1 MQLLTGGHQDSVK
14 TIKTACVPFTRIPLD
29 NTNVCVQTLFMNKN
43 NNLTFILDVISK
55 AILIYILPFLVPIF
69 FLPLTTE
76 FFEMNKLTLIILCT
90 ILLTIIW
97 AVKLMIGQKLEVVKS
112 IIDFPLVIFTAVYA
126 LATVFSINK
135 TVSIFGSQGRWL
147 GLFST
152 LVFIVYYYVATP
164 LYRNPKSIKR
174 ALYAFIAGTGIST
187 LVSLLA
193 YFNIFISSAPYAKM
207 QNFSLYGSNVQTA
220 MFAALTIVMS
230 LVLIAYEK
238 NPIIKIGLVGM
249 TILNIF
255 FVALTSALV
264 AWAVLIVGILG
275 MVFYVD
281 LSKIFKDGVYY
292 LAVLGTTAAIAI
304 VFLVPTTRN
313 VLINPNYPK
322 ELSLPARESW
332 VVASST
338 IQNFPL
344 LATGPATFQTN
355 FTRFRPITLNS
366 TDFWNIRFDI
376 PFNEVFNIISTV
388 GILGL
393 IASIFLASRIMKL
406 ANQIKFTDNQEGL
419 TEVLS
424 LSLMAM
430 LASFVFINANVAS
443 VFVLF
448 TLLSLL
454 IAAHTSIDEHSKV
467 AQVSTIGPTDIQ
479 AVASLGESSAINKEY
494 SKFIF
499 GGAIVL
505 AVIYGGYLW
514 SRNYMG
520 EYYMRKA
527 ILALINNDGSG
538 TYENQRKAIRANPSR
553 DTYYNSFAQTDLALA
568 NSLATKENLTDVDK
582 QTIQSLISEAIAT
595 TRITTEVINPLS
607 AANWE
612 MRALIYRSII
622 NVADNASEWAVGAYN
637 TAIQLDPTNPRLRL
651 ELGGMY
657 YAMKDYVSA
666 ANQFRQAFA
675 LKGDYA
681 NAYYNFG
688 QAMMQLND
696 FQSAKQAF
704 EVTKTLIPAD
714 SEDMK
719 ILEKDLA
726 AVNEKIKAA
735 GTPTE
740 AKPTVEQIS
749 ATQKQ
754 EPVEQEPLTK
764 VGEEEPIKALPRP

>member
-1 MQLLTGGHQDSVK
+1 
-14 TIKTACVPFTRIPLD
+14 
-29 NTNVCVQTLFMNKN
+29 MNKN
-43 NNLTFILDVISK
+43 SNFTVILEAVSK
-55 AILIYILPFLVPIF
+55 AIPVYILPFLVPIF

-90 ILLTIIW
+90 IILAILW
-97 AVKLMIGQKLEVVKS
+97 AARLMTDQKLELVKS
-112 IIDFPLVIFTAVYA
+112 IIDFPLVIFTAIYA

-152 LVFIVYYYVATP
+152 LVFIIYYYIATP
-164 LYRNPKSIKR
+164 LYRNPKSIKK
-174 ALYAFIAGTGIST
+174 ALYAFIAGSGIST

-193 YFNIFISSAPYAKM
+193 YFNIFVSSAPYTKL
-207 QNFSLYGSNVQTA
+207 QNFSFYGSTVQTA

-238 NPIIKIGLVGM
+238 NPIMKMGLVGI
-249 TILNIF
+249 TILNIL
-255 FVALTSALV
+255 FVTLTNALV
-264 AWAVLIVGILG
+264 AWVVLITGILG

-281 LSKIFKDGVYY
+281 LSKIFKEGVYY
-292 LAVLGTTAAIAI
+292 LAILGTTAAIAI
-304 VFLVPTTRN
+304 VFLVPATRN
-313 VLINPNYPK
+313 VLVNPNFPK
-322 ELSLPARESW
+322 ELGLPARESW

-344 LATGPATFQTN
+344 LATGPSTFQTN
-355 FTRFRPITLNS
+355 FTRFRPITLNA
-366 TDFWNIRFDI
+366 TDFWNVRFDV
-376 PFNEVFNIISTV
+376 PFNEVFNVIATL

-393 IASIFLASRIMKL
+393 LASIFLGSRIMKL
-406 ANQIKFTDNQEGL
+406 ANQTKFTDSQEGL

-424 LSLMAM
+424 LSLVAM
-430 LASFVFINANVAS
+430 LGSFIFTYANVAS

-454 IAAHTSIDEHSKV
+454 VAAHTSVDERSKA
-467 AQVSTIGPTDIQ
+467 AQVNTIGPRDIQ

-499 GGAIVL
+499 GGVIIL
-505 AVIYGGYLW
+505 AVVYGGYLW
-514 SRNYMG
+514 SRTYMG
-520 EYYMRKA
+520 EFYMRKA
-527 ILALINNDGSG
+527 VLALVSNDGAG
-538 TYENQRKAIRANPSR
+538 TYENQRKAIRVNPTR
-553 DTYYNSFAQTDLALA
+553 DSYYNSFAQTDLALA
-568 NSLATKENLTDVDK
+568 NNLAGKEDLTDAEK

-595 TRITTEVINPLS
+595 TRVTTEALNPLS

-612 MRALIYRSII
+612 TRALVYRSIV
-622 NVADNASEWAVGAYN
+622 NVADNATEWAVGAYN

-651 ELGGMY
+651 DLGGMY
-657 YAMKDYVSA
+657 YAMGDYVSA

-688 QAMMQLND
+688 QAMLQLND
-696 FQSAKQAF
+696 LQSAKQAF
-704 EVTKTLIPAD
+704 EITKTLVPAD
-714 SEDMK
+714 SEDIK
-719 ILEKDLA
+719 ILDKDLGS
-726 AVNEKIKAA
+726 VNDKIKAA
-735 GTPTE
+735 GVPGE

-749 ATQKQ
+749 ATQNQ
-754 EPVEQEPLTK
+754 EPEQQEPLIN
-764 VGEEEPIKALPRP
+764 VGEEEPVKPLPEQ

>member
-1 MQLLTGGHQDSVK
+1 
-14 TIKTACVPFTRIPLD
+14 
-29 NTNVCVQTLFMNKN
+29 MNKN
-43 NNLTFILDVISK
+43 SNFTVILEAVSK
-55 AILIYILPFLVPIF
+55 AIPVYILPFLVPIF

-90 ILLTIIW
+90 IILAILW
-97 AVKLMIGQKLEVVKS
+97 AVRLMTGQKLELVKS
-112 IIDFPLVIFTAVYA
+112 IIDFPLVIFTAIYA

-152 LVFIVYYYVATP
+152 LVFIIYYYIATP
-164 LYRNPKSIKR
+164 LYRNPKSIKK
-174 ALYAFIAGTGIST
+174 ALYAFIAGSGIST

-193 YFNIFISSAPYAKM
+193 YFNIFVSSAPYAKL
-207 QNFSLYGSNVQTA
+207 QNFSFYGSTVQTA

-238 NPIIKIGLVGM
+238 NPIMKMGLVGI
-249 TILNIF
+249 TILNIL

-264 AWAVLIVGILG
+264 AWVVLIIGILG

-281 LSKIFKDGVYY
+281 LSKIFKEGVYY
-292 LAVLGTTAAIAI
+292 LAILGTTAAIAI
-304 VFLVPTTRN
+304 VFLVPATRN
-313 VLINPNYPK
+313 VLVNPNFPK
-322 ELSLPARESW
+322 ELGLPARESW

-344 LATGPATFQTN
+344 LATGPSTFQTN
-355 FTRFRPITLNS
+355 FTRFRPITLNA
-366 TDFWNIRFDI
+366 TDFWNVRFDV
-376 PFNEVFNIISTV
+376 PFNEVFNVIATL

-393 IASIFLASRIMKL
+393 LASIFLGSRIMKL
-406 ANQIKFTDNQEGL
+406 ANQTKFTDNQEGL

-424 LSLMAM
+424 LSLVAM
-430 LASFVFINANVAS
+430 LGSFIFTYANVAS

-454 IAAHTSIDEHSKV
+454 VAAHTSVDERSKV
-467 AQVSTIGPTDIQ
+467 AQVNTIGPRDIQ

-499 GGAIVL
+499 GGVIIL

-514 SRNYMG
+514 SRTYMG
-520 EYYMRKA
+520 EFYMRKA
-527 ILALINNDGSG
+527 VLALVSNDGAG
-538 TYENQRKAIRANPSR
+538 TYENQRKAIRVNPTR
-553 DTYYNSFAQTDLALA
+553 DSYYNSFAQTDLALA
-568 NSLATKENLTDVDK
+568 NNLAGKEDLTDAEK

-595 TRITTEVINPLS
+595 TRVTTEALNPLS

-612 MRALIYRSII
+612 TRALVYRSIV
-622 NVADNASEWAVGAYN
+622 NVADNATEWAVGAYN

-651 ELGGMY
+651 DLGGMY
-657 YAMKDYVSA
+657 YAMGDYVSA

-688 QAMMQLND
+688 QAMLQLND
-696 FQSAKQAF
+696 LQSAKQAF
-704 EVTKTLIPAD
+704 EITKTLVPAD
-714 SEDMK
+714 SEDIK
-719 ILEKDLA
+719 ILDKDLES
-726 AVNEKIKAA
+726 VNGKIKAA
-735 GTPTE
+735 GVPGE

-749 ATQKQ
+749 ATQNQ
-754 EPVEQEPLTK
+754 EPEQQEPLIN
-764 VGEEEPIKALPRP
+764 VGEEEPVKPLPEQ

>member
-1 MQLLTGGHQDSVK
+1 
-14 TIKTACVPFTRIPLD
+14 
-29 NTNVCVQTLFMNKN
+29 MNKN
-43 NNLTFILDVISK
+43 SNFTVILEAVSK
-55 AILIYILPFLVPIF
+55 AIPVYILPFLVPIF

-90 ILLTIIW
+90 IILAILW
-97 AVKLMIGQKLEVVKS
+97 AVRLMTSQKLELVKS
-112 IIDFPLVIFTAVYA
+112 IIDFPLVIFTAIYA

-152 LVFIVYYYVATP
+152 LVFIIYYYIATP
-164 LYRNPKSIKR
+164 LYRNPKSIKK
-174 ALYAFIAGTGIST
+174 ALYAFIAGSGIST

-193 YFNIFISSAPYAKM
+193 YFNIFVSSAPYAKL
-207 QNFSLYGSNVQTA
+207 QNFSFYGSTVQTA

-238 NPIIKIGLVGM
+238 NPIMKMGLVGI
-249 TILNIF
+249 TILNIL

-264 AWAVLIVGILG
+264 AWVVLIIGILG

-281 LSKIFKDGVYY
+281 LSKIFKEGVYY
-292 LAVLGTTAAIAI
+292 LAILGTTAAIAI
-304 VFLVPTTRN
+304 VFLVPATRN
-313 VLINPNYPK
+313 VLVNPNFPK
-322 ELSLPARESW
+322 ELGLPARESW

-344 LATGPATFQTN
+344 LATGPSTFQTN
-355 FTRFRPITLNS
+355 FTRFRPITLNA
-366 TDFWNIRFDI
+366 TDFWNVRFDV
-376 PFNEVFNIISTV
+376 PFNEVFNIIATL

-393 IASIFLASRIMKL
+393 LASIFLGSRIMKL
-406 ANQIKFTDNQEGL
+406 ANQTKFTDNQEGL

-424 LSLMAM
+424 LSLVAM
-430 LASFVFINANVAS
+430 LGSFIFTYANVAS

-454 IAAHTSIDEHSKV
+454 VAAHTSVDERSKV
-467 AQVSTIGPTDIQ
+467 AQVNTIGPRDIQ

-499 GGAIVL
+499 GGVIIL

-514 SRNYMG
+514 SRTYMG
-520 EYYMRKA
+520 EFYMRKA
-527 ILALINNDGSG
+527 VLALVSNDGAG
-538 TYENQRKAIRANPSR
+538 TYENQRKAIRVNPTR
-553 DTYYNSFAQTDLALA
+553 DSYYNSFAQTDLALA
-568 NSLATKENLTDVDK
+568 NNLAGKEDLTDAEK

-595 TRITTEVINPLS
+595 TRVTTEALNPLS

-612 MRALIYRSII
+612 TRALVYRSIV
-622 NVADNASEWAVGAYN
+622 NVADNATEWAVGAYN

-651 ELGGMY
+651 DLGGMY
-657 YAMKDYVSA
+657 YAMGDYVSA

-688 QAMMQLND
+688 QAMLQLND
-696 FQSAKQAF
+696 LQSAKQAF
-704 EVTKTLIPAD
+704 EITKTLVPAD
-714 SEDMK
+714 SEDVK
-719 ILEKDLA
+719 ILDKDLES
-726 AVNEKIKAA
+726 VNGKIKAA
-735 GTPTE
+735 GVPGE

-749 ATQKQ
+749 ATQNQ
-754 EPVEQEPLTK
+754 EPEQQEPLIN
-764 VGEEEPIKALPRP
+764 VGEEEPVKPLPEQ

>member
-1 MQLLTGGHQDSVK
+1 
-14 TIKTACVPFTRIPLD
+14 
-29 NTNVCVQTLFMNKN
+29 MNKN
-43 NNLTFILDVISK
+43 SNFTVILEAVSK
-55 AILIYILPFLVPIF
+55 AIPVYILPFLVPIF

-90 ILLTIIW
+90 IILAILW
-97 AVKLMIGQKLEVVKS
+97 AVRLMTGQKLELVKS
-112 IIDFPLVIFTAVYA
+112 IIDFPLVIFTAIYA

-152 LVFIVYYYVATP
+152 LVFIIYYYIATP
-164 LYRNPKSIKR
+164 LYRNPKSIKK
-174 ALYAFIAGTGIST
+174 ALYAFIAGSGIST

-193 YFNIFISSAPYAKM
+193 YFNIFVSSAPYAKL
-207 QNFSLYGSNVQTA
+207 QNFSFYGSTVQTA

-238 NPIIKIGLVGM
+238 NPIMKMGLVGI
-249 TILNIF
+249 TILNIL

-264 AWAVLIVGILG
+264 AWVVLIIGILG

-281 LSKIFKDGVYY
+281 LSKIFKEGVYY
-292 LAVLGTTAAIAI
+292 LAILGTTAAIAI
-304 VFLVPTTRN
+304 VFLVPATRN
-313 VLINPNYPK
+313 VLVNPNFPK
-322 ELSLPARESW
+322 ELGLPARESW

-344 LATGPATFQTN
+344 LATGPSTFQTN
-355 FTRFRPITLNS
+355 FTRFRPITLNA
-366 TDFWNIRFDI
+366 TDFWNVRFDV
-376 PFNEVFNIISTV
+376 PFNEVFNVIATL

-393 IASIFLASRIMKL
+393 LASIFLGSRIMKL
-406 ANQIKFTDNQEGL
+406 ANQTKFTDNQEGL

-424 LSLMAM
+424 LSLVAM
-430 LASFVFINANVAS
+430 LGSFIFTYANVAS

-454 IAAHTSIDEHSKV
+454 VAAHTSVDERSKV
-467 AQVSTIGPTDIQ
+467 AQVNTIGPRDIQ

-499 GGAIVL
+499 GGVIIL

-514 SRNYMG
+514 SRTYMG
-520 EYYMRKA
+520 EFYMRKA
-527 ILALINNDGSG
+527 VLALVSNDGAG
-538 TYENQRKAIRANPSR
+538 TYENQRKAIRVNPTR
-553 DTYYNSFAQTDLALA
+553 DSYYNSFAQTDLALA
-568 NSLATKENLTDVDK
+568 NNLAGKEDLTDAEK

-595 TRITTEVINPLS
+595 TRVTTEALNPLS

-612 MRALIYRSII
+612 TRALVYRSIV
-622 NVADNASEWAVGAYN
+622 NVADNATEWAVGAYN

-651 ELGGMY
+651 DLGGMY
-657 YAMKDYVSA
+657 YAMGDYVSA

-688 QAMMQLND
+688 QAMLQLND
-696 FQSAKQAF
+696 LQSAKQAF
-704 EVTKTLIPAD
+704 EITKTLVPAD
-714 SEDMK
+714 SEDIK
-719 ILEKDLA
+719 ILDKDLES
-726 AVNEKIKAA
+726 VNGKIKAA
-735 GTPTE
+735 GVPGE

-749 ATQKQ
+749 ATQNE
-754 EPVEQEPLTK
+754 EPEQQEPLIN
-764 VGEEEPIKALPRP
+764 VGEEEPVKPLPEQ